1 MVNEMSVTANH
12 IPLSD
17 WKVTVEKAFE
27 FKEIVHVELTQFSSH
42 VNFKYCFICNC
53 VKEHETIH

>member
-1 MVNEMSVTANH
+1 MSVKANH

-27 FKEIVHVELTQFSSH
+27 FKEIMHVELTQFSSH